1 MEEYYLEEKD
11 NFRTII
17 NILLF
22 ISIFLVL
29 IFILIDILGFFIDFS
44 LTEQEINNIYF
55 PIGIFILIIFIID
68 LYLLEKESKNVKEFL
83 KNNWLDILAT
93 IPIGLIGGG
102 PVTELLKI
110 FKIQKLMKFTRLGK
124 IIKSFKVISQIKKN
138 SSKEE
143 KIRY

>member
-1 MEEYYLEEKD
+1 M
-11 NFRTII
+11 
-17 NILLF
+17 
-22 ISIFLVL
+22 
-29 IFILIDILGFFIDFS
+29 
-44 LTEQEINNIYF
+44 
-55 PIGIFILIIFIID
+55 
-68 LYLLEKESKNVKEFL
+68 EKESKNVKEFL

-93 IPIGLIGGG
+93 IPVGLIGGG
-102 PVTELLKI
+102 PITELLKI

>member
-93 IPIGLIGGG
+93 IPVGLIGGG

-110 FKIQKLMKFTRLGK
+110 FKIQKLMKFTRIGK

-138 SSKEE
+138 SLKEE